1 MRVLLFQKRF
11 HAGLVSKA
19 VTLTVR
25 QWEKPH
31 VKVGG
36 RYRVH
41 PIGVVEVH
49 AVAQVPLAELTET
62 DARRAG
68 FVDLAELTSWM
79 TPVAKTSLGP
89 SSRVWKVELEHVGDG
104 DRIELAT
111 RTALSK
117 DDVADLTRRLA
128 RLDAR
133 PDGPWVRQTLGLIAR
148 RPQVAAS
155 RLARSIGRETEPFKV
170 DVRKLKKLGL
180 TVSFEVGYELSPRCR
195 AFLKKR
201 ICWETSP
208 KR

>member
-25 QWEKPH
+25 QWDKPH

-41 PIGVVEVH
+41 PIGVVQVH
-49 AVAQVPLAELTET
+49 AVAQVPLAELTEA

-79 TPVAKTSLGP
+79 TPVAKGALTP

-111 RTALSK
+111 QATLSRADVEALARK
-117 DDVADLTRRLA
+117 LA

-148 RPQVAAS
+148 RPKVAAS
-155 RLARSIGRETEPFKV
+155 KLARSIGRETEPFKV
-170 DVRKLKKLGL
+170 DVRRLKKLGL
-180 TVSFEVGYELSPRCR
+180 TISFEVGYELSPRCR

-201 ICWETSP
+201 VRWESAD
-208 KR
+208 